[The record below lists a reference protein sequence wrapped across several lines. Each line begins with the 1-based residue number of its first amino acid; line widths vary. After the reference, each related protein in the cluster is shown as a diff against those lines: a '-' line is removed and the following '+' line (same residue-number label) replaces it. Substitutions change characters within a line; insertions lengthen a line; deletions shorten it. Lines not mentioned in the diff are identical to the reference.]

1 MRIIVATISAAAP
14 HSARPPAAIEPF
26 REIAVKGMGAAG
38 RSKWLLPLSIAFSAI
53 PVAKVAIAN
62 IGAAVHKDRAFQA
75 SSPKNFPA
83 GRKTGL
89 FFGRDFPYGTLVSSA
104 NTRTES

>member
-1 MRIIVATISAAAP
+1 
-14 HSARPPAAIEPF
+14 
-26 REIAVKGMGAAG
+26 
-38 RSKWLLPLSIAFSAI
+38 LLPLSIAFFAI
-53 PVAKVAIAN
+53 IIAEVAIAKN
-62 IGAAVHKDRAFQA
+62 RAAAHKDRAFQA

-104 NTRTES
+104 NIRTES

>member
-1 MRIIVATISAAAP
+1 M
-14 HSARPPAAIEPF
+14 
-26 REIAVKGMGAAG
+26 
-38 RSKWLLPLSIAFSAI
+38 
-53 PVAKVAIAN
+53 
-62 IGAAVHKDRAFQA
+62 GAAVHKDRAFQA

-104 NTRTES
+104 NTRTEL